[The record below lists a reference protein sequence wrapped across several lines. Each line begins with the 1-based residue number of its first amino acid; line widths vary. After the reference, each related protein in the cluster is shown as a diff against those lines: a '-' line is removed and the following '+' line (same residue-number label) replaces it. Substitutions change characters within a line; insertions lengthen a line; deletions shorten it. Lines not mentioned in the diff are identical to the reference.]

1 MVLTPAISPL
11 SCTLLAVQFNN
22 NNEYLNASWIPG
34 YKQKKGYIAS
44 QGPIPESMPSF
55 WHMVWREGCKVIV
68 MVTNEI
74 EGNKLKCH
82 RYWPSRE
89 DPEVTYGAVKVRM
102 PFNLMTLES
111 LLQYAKLSLAR
122 QSSDSEVSLP
132 HADWELIES

>member
-1 MVLTPAISPL
+1 
-11 SCTLLAVQFNN
+11 
-22 NNEYLNASWIPG
+22 
-34 YKQKKGYIAS
+34 
-44 QGPIPESMPSF
+44 MPSF

-102 PFNLMTLES
+102 PFNVLTLES
-111 LLQYAKLSLAR
+111 LHYAKLGFR
-122 QSSDSEVSLP
+122 G
-132 HADWELIES
+132 LIAAC